1 MFLNLSFKICQDI
14 SSDDGVIVTFY
25 DNNINGRKVI
35 DFGVATMVDISSEYR
50 KKHYFVSVS
59 TNVGCTHVHVVHN
72 CDVYMYTKSA
82 YIYIYMWTCF
92 WVILFWCPQTYDV
105 HMYIKFIFCSK
116 L

>member
-35 DFGVATMVDISSEYR
+35 DFCVATVVDISSEYR

-59 TNVGCTHVHVVHN
+59 TNVSCTHVHVVHS
-72 CDVYMYTKSA
+72 CDVYMYTKSI
-82 YIYIYMWTCF
+82 YIYIYIYICRHVFGLFCFGVHKPMLYTCTLRF
-92 WVILFWCPQTYDV
+92 
-105 HMYIKFIFCSK
+105 
-116 L
+116 